1 MIENLP
7 LIPINQIVEG
17 VDIVNE
23 QFLNIN
29 NDADRGEI

>member
-29 NDADRGEI
+29 DADRGEI